1 MNTAIRTPPTRPATR
16 TWWRACTR
24 NVGAY
29 GMTAVLGLGTMSA
42 AVRGCGDDPP
52 TPRERVIEIT
62 NLRRDE
68 NDVAPVRTNA
78 DLNWAA
84 QLHSQDQA
92 DRDVMSHTGSDG
104 SNAGQ
109 RISRQGYRWITYGE
123 NVAAGYPTAS
133 AVMRGW
139 MNSAGHRRNILHP
152 GFKDIGVGLATSDD
166 GTRYWTMVLASRG

>member
-1 MNTAIRTPPTRPATR
+1 
-16 TWWRACTR
+16 
-24 NVGAY
+24 
-29 GMTAVLGLGTMSA
+29 MSA